1 MIKQVTRIH
10 LDLIGGIA
18 GDMFVAALADA
29 FPELAEAMIK
39 DIGKFPQSSKG
50 RVEFIKHHDGVL
62 KGLQFNAIEHAQSH
76 HHGSHAH
83 GDAHS
88 HDHVHYA
95 HICNLLKNSEL
106 KVEVISHTLNLF
118 SLLAK
123 AEAEVHGIKPEEVSF
138 HEVGA
143 WDSIV
148 DFVAAAYFIDALGSI
163 EWSFSALPIGGGT
176 IKTAHGLLPVP
187 APATAILMKGIPII
201 DDGIQGERVTPT
213 GATIVKYLLSSSK
226 PSQSP
231 NTSISSYGNGFGSKK
246 LANISNVLRCL
257 AFQTTQQDIQHDH
270 ISTITFEIDDQ
281 TSEDLAIGI
290 DALRQFPGVIEVY
303 QGPLFGKKGRMLTQV
318 QILVKS
324 DALESVCE
332 QCFIETS
339 TLGLRIA
346 QLERKILSRS
356 EVILDQPKTRVK
368 IANRPNHEVTAKADI
383 SDIAAIS
390 SGASERSINKQI
402 SEQQVLKKYVK

>member
-88 HDHVHYA
+88 HDHMHYA

-187 APATAILMKGIPII
+187 DPATAILMKGIPII
-201 DDGIQGERVTPT
+201 DDCIQGERVTPT

-257 AFQTTQQDIQHDH
+257 AFETTQQDIQHDH

-281 TSEDLAIGI
+281 T
-290 DALRQFPGVIEVY
+290 
-303 QGPLFGKKGRMLTQV
+303 
-318 QILVKS
+318 
-324 DALESVCE
+324 
-332 QCFIETS
+332 
-339 TLGLRIA
+339 
-346 QLERKILSRS
+346 
-356 EVILDQPKTRVK
+356 
-368 IANRPNHEVTAKADI
+368 
-383 SDIAAIS
+383 
-390 SGASERSINKQI
+390 
-402 SEQQVLKKYVK
+402 